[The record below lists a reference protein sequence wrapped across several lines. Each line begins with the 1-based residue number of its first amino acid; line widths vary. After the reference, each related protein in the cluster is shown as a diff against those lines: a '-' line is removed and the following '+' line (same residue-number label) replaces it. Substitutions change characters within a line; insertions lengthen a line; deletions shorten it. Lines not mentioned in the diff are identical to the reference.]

1 MLRRN
6 MLTAGL
12 AVGLGATVSAA
23 SWTAQ
28 AQNPTP
34 VVDPLI
40 TRIKS
45 ATIGVPDVAKI
56 EELYSKWL
64 DYRVQERGTVSE
76 EMAKS
81 WGTPKSAGRK
91 FLTMHSA
98 GTKDVYIRAV
108 EVDSVPGYKAMT
120 TWGWN
125 SIELIVED
133 PDKVYEKLKASPFRH
148 VGGPANL
155 GGGTSSIRAVQFAG
169 PAEEVIYYT
178 AETGDRSKS
187 GLPIPASFIDRPFI
201 LILAGPDANAISKFY
216 TETFLMGGYPPR
228 PTPINIIAQAQ
239 GLPADHQ
246 FSLGLARAK
255 ERGNNIEIDGYPP
268 STKQRPRADGQL
280 PPGNAMATFSV
291 NSLDGLKVKFI
302 AEPVKLS
309 NGRRVATFVGPAG
322 ELTELIEEARP

>member
-1 MLRRN
+1 MLRRH
-6 MLTAGL
+6 LL
-12 AVGLGATVSAA
+12 ATILLGAATATTTV
-23 SWTAQ
+23 AQ
-28 AQNPTP
+28 TP
-34 VVDPLI
+34 APAVDPLL

-45 ATIGVPDVAKI
+45 ATIGVPSVAQI
-56 EELYSKWL
+56 EELYGKWL
-64 DYRVQERGTVSE
+64 DFKVQERGTVSE
-76 EMAKS
+76 GMAKS
-81 WGTPKSAGRK
+81 WGTPKTSGRK
-91 FLTMHSA
+91 FITMHSA
-98 GTKDVYIRAV
+98 GTKDVYIRAI

-133 PDKVYEKLKASPFRH
+133 PDKAYEKLTASPFRH

-155 GGGTSSIRAVQFAG
+155 GGGASSIRAVQFAG
-169 PAEEVIYYT
+169 PAEEVLYLT

-187 GLPIPASFIDRPFI
+187 TLPIPQSFIDRPFI
-201 LILAGPDANAISKFY
+201 LILAGPDAMAISKFY

-246 FSLGLARAK
+246 FQLGLARAQ
-255 ERGNNIEIDGYPP
+255 ERGNNIEIDGYPS

-291 NSLDGLKVKFI
+291 NSLDGLRVKFI

-322 ELTELIEEARP
+322 ELTELIEEPR